1 MLWNG
6 SIRNPTTVK
15 FIFLISIYLHYIE
28 LEEYVNVYLNQLWR
42 ELYDE
47 RTQRTFGWN
56 LFYYLHFTFSLEYQP
71 KLNGRVFRKEIKFG
85 EERNYGFWCKCY
97 PTLRNRESWDLL
109 SKLQWM
115 EETILV
121 SDDEMLSISDIKRVC
136 RISNHPEELEMR
148 LLLWLCSIIERRNQ
162 EVRNLV
168 EHFKELKGRY

>member
-1 MLWNG
+1 MTNEHKELLDEIY
-6 SIRNPTTVK
+6 ST
-15 FIFLISIYLHYIE
+15 IFTLP
-28 LEEYVNVYLNQLWR
+28 
-42 ELYDE
+42 
-47 RTQRTFGWN
+47 
-56 LFYYLHFTFSLEYQP
+56 FSLEYQP